1 MNYPMYG
8 NSNQYYMQNLQDMR
22 NRIDKQMQDIQ
33 QAQNQ
38 QQAQMPTNLTQNFQ
52 LAPTQNQSEFDG
64 KYANDISEV
73 KNTLVLKNTFFV
85 NKDMNRM
92 WLKSV
97 SGEVKTFELTEIVDL
112 DPKDKEIA
120 ELKHQVALM
129 QEMMAMQKKASVPTV
144 EETENVVANIKT
156 DKKKNSKE

>member
-8 NSNQYYMQNLQDMR
+8 NSSQYYMQNLQDMR

-38 QQAQMPTNLTQNFQ
+38 QQPQIPQVNQTFQ